1 MPALEPWIWVALM
14 IARLAGVRIG
24 DSLVGIVYAR
34 AAGRVLMLL
43 AFIRAAGV
51 LTRGVTPLLGS

>member
-1 MPALEPWIWVALM
+1 M